1 MWIILLVSRLY
12 SYSVLGA
19 GSNSANGRYQIPLFK
34 FSVVPYYCSACIV
47 LQAGLPYVRT
57 FGTPYL
63 SVKPQMLRG
72 LNSNGDMYRGKS
84 DVAGSL
90 ERALM
95 MEYVRLPLTSS
106 RLRPLFHISGS
117 PPAVVECSKSLR
129 ACRPCSFGVFVS
141 VPVAHI

>member
-19 GSNSANGRYQIPLFK
+19 GSNSAINRRPIRDSNAVNDVDDTPNGRYQIPLFK

-63 SVKPQMLRG
+63 SVKPKCG
-72 LNSNGDMYRGKS
+72 
-84 DVAGSL
+84 
-90 ERALM
+90 
-95 MEYVRLPLTSS
+95 
-106 RLRPLFHISGS
+106 
-117 PPAVVECSKSLR
+117 
-129 ACRPCSFGVFVS
+129 
-141 VPVAHI
+141 